1 MERDEKTVFL
11 TAPAGMFTNVKIAK
25 KCARSLQA
33 FLKYMFK
40 KENINGNSIMI
51 GLSNVDGKKAHYVS
65 VAHGVGRP
73 QRVLEGDIENC
84 FVDPH
89 LHILVNGDMAEK
101 ISAKIITYLIKKSKE
116 YGEGVGKRIWK
127 QYIASNY
134 DASIVEYYIEKQ
146 SFSVLG
152 VNRYNRF
159 SPNDD
164 LEITVDIINEHFGD
178 EDDDEDDSEDF
189 INSAEISE
197 EPDLFEYI
205 NEREEV
211 SETGDNFD
219 YEQEAL
225 EFDTLSY
232 YNKNRSNIV
241 GRIDVD
247 YFIAD
252 LRTKWRYLQQMKRI
266 AVELIAN
273 YEIAYY
279 TYCLQNEICQIAD
292 AVKKYQS
299 NIYINRI
306 REITLKAEQ
315 IGTTIEV
322 QKKAHELA
330 FQKRTNL
337 TSDDMY
343 HLDYYGN

>member
-1 MERDEKTVFL
+1 MERNEKTVFL

-40 KENINGNSIMI
+40 KENINGNIIMI

-65 VAHGVGRP
+65 FANGVGRP
-73 QRVLEGDIENC
+73 LRVLEGDIDNC

-116 YGEGVGKRIWK
+116 YGDGVGKRIWK

-178 EDDDEDDSEDF
+178 EDDSEDF

-205 NEREEV
+205 NKREEV

-252 LRTKWRYLQQMKRI
+252 LRIKWRFLKKMKET
-266 AVELIAN
+266 AEN
-273 YEIAYY
+273 YELAYY
-279 TYCLQNEICQIAD
+279 ISYLQNEICKIAD
-292 AVKKYQS
+292 DSKM
-299 NIYINRI
+299 NRLGNNVSKM
-306 REITLKAEQ
+306 RDITLKSEP
-315 IGTTIEV
+315 
-322 QKKAHELA
+322 LA
-330 FQKRTNL
+330 LKVLPGDRGSGWRGSSRL
-337 TSDDMY
+337 RCPC
-343 HLDYYGN
+343 

>member
-40 KENINGNSIMI
+40 KENIKGNSIMI

-65 VAHGVGRP
+65 VANGVGRP

-178 EDDDEDDSEDF
+178 EDDSEDF

-252 LRTKWRYLQQMKRI
+252 LRIKWRFLKKMKET
-266 AVELIAN
+266 AEN
-273 YEIAYY
+273 YELAYY
-279 TYCLQNEICQIAD
+279 ISYLQNEICKIAD
-292 AVKKYQS
+292 DIKM
-299 NIYINRI
+299 NRLGNNVSKM
-306 REITLKAEQ
+306 RDITLKIEQ
-315 IGTTIEV
+315 V
-322 QKKAHELA
+322 QIAIKFEREAHELTLNS
-330 FQKRTNL
+330 TNN
-337 TSDDMY
+337 TC
-343 HLDYYGN
+343 NW